1 MWMLQFIPD
10 SFLLL
15 VVNGILITGAVLTF
29 LSFFI
34 INKVLRW
41 FPPLAGWLNVLQIV
55 SIALLLAGVYFKGSY
70 QTEAEWRAKV
80 AEVETKLKSAE
91 EISKKENIKIVTKV
105 VTKTQIVRTRGE
117 NIIKYVD
124 REIVKYDTKFSPGG
138 VCEIP
143 KEFIKAHNDAAEA
156 PK

>member
-15 VVNGILITGAVLTF
+15 VVNSILIAGIVSSF
-29 LSFFI
+29 LSFFV
-34 INKVLRW
+34 INRILRW
-41 FPPLAGWLNVLQIV
+41 FPPLAGWLNVMQIA
-55 SIALLLAGVYFKGSY
+55 SIAVLLAGVYFKGGY

-80 AEVETKLKSAE
+80 AEVETRLKAAE
-91 EISKKENIKIVTKV
+91 ETSKKENVKIVTKV

-117 NIIKYVD
+117 NIVKYID
-124 REIVKYDTKFSPGG
+124 REIVKYDEKFAKGG
-138 VCEIP
+138 ICEIP

>member
-15 VVNGILITGAVLTF
+15 VVNSLLIAGIISSV
-29 LSFFI
+29 LSFFV
-34 INKVLRW
+34 INKILRW
-41 FPPLAGWLNVLQIV
+41 FPPLAGWLNLLQIV
-55 SIALLLAGVYFKGSY
+55 SIVLLLAGVYFKGSY

-80 AEVETKLKSAE
+80 AEVEARLKAAE
-91 EISKKENIKIVTKV
+91 ETSKQENVKIVTKV

-124 REIVKYDTKFSPGG
+124 REIVKYDEKFAPGG
-138 VCEIP
+138 ACEIP

>member
-41 FPPLAGWLNVLQIV
+41 FPPLAGWLNILQIV

-70 QTEAEWRAKV
+70 QTEAEWRTKV

-91 EISKKENIKIVTKV
+91 EISKKEKIVTKV

-124 REIVKYDTKFSPGG
+124 REIVKYDTKFLPGG